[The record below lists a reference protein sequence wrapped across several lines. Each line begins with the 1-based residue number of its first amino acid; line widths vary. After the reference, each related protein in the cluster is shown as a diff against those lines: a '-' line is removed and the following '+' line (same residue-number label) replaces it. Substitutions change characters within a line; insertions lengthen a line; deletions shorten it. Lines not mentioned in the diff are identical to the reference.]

1 MAFPQLVWRELL
13 RETGGAVLA
22 LATDGRSI
30 LAGTASGAFLTT
42 MESAVWTPIEFPA
55 DKTKLE
61 LAQPVALAPWGDRYI
76 ATPNGIFRQHAD
88 GASWE
93 HCLGAGLTVA
103 IRTAQAD
110 GHFVVVADRLDG
122 VLVSRNGGTDWQPA
136 NAGLAAFSEII
147 DLVLSP
153 RFAQDHL
160 ALLVTADATYISRS
174 RRFTWRPVAHPPGS
188 PECAAILAA
197 EQGTTL
203 FIGGELG
210 LFRSDDLGR
219 TWHAVPLPVNGPC
232 NVLAT
237 DPAASVLVAAIDRAI
252 VRSWDGAGTWE
263 HLPETPS
270 HVLSLA
276 APDQQQVI
284 VGTLSRGCLRWEA
297 QSATWRA
304 WNAGLYGRL
313 PVGLLARL
321 TEGGIKLV
329 IADYSGTIT
338 HSDDGGQTW
347 THVEL
352 DLGLAQLVGGRTG
365 PIFALTLEG
374 ILRSTDCAQWQMVL
388 QLEDIA
394 EAAWLLASDDGQ
406 RVFFVVQDVEN
417 TDEPIVRIQYS
428 LDQGL
433 TWNTLPG
440 TELAVVRGATLSP
453 DGELLALVT
462 ILSEHPQPTLSL
474 WARRE
479 QQWIHR
485 RWPDGLDEASLLRL
499 SWSASGD
506 AILTVA
512 DEDVWLIR
520 TVHQRRPR
528 IVKIGRLESPA
539 TALSHDAR
547 TGWLLATGTTLWQCN
562 AQGQLQR
569 LEPEC
574 PGHTIVAL
582 ANVPSLPQ
590 VIGYAADAGGSLWSC
605 VRP

>member
-30 LAGTASGAFLTT
+30 LAGTASGAFLAAV
-42 MESAVWTPIEFPA
+42 ESAVWTPIEFPT
-55 DKTKLE
+55 DRVRLE

-103 IRTAQAD
+103 IRTAQANS
-110 GHFVVVADRLDG
+110 HFVVVADRLDG

-136 NAGLAAFSEII
+136 NAGLAAFSEIV

-188 PECAAILAA
+188 LECAAILAGG
-197 EQGTTL
+197 QGTTL

-210 LFRSDDLGR
+210 LFRSDDFGR
-219 TWHAVPLPVNGPC
+219 SWQAVSLPLDGPC

-237 DPAASVLVAAIDRAI
+237 DPEATVLVAAIDRTI
-252 VRSWDGAGTWE
+252 VRSHDGGRNWE
-263 HLPETPS
+263 RLTEVPS

-276 APDQQQVI
+276 VPDQQQVI
-284 VGTLSRGCLRWEA
+284 AGTLSRGCLRWEA

-313 PVGLLARL
+313 PVGLLVRP
-321 TEGGIKLV
+321 TEGAPKLV
-329 IADYSGTIT
+329 IADYSGTIA

-347 THVEL
+347 AHVEL

-365 PIFALTLEG
+365 PVFALTLEG
-374 ILRSTDCAQWQMVL
+374 ILRSTELEQWQMVL

-406 RVFFVVQDVEN
+406 RVFFVVQDVED

-433 TWNTLPG
+433 TWNTLQI

-453 DGELLALVT
+453 NGQMLALVT
-462 ILSEHPQPTLSL
+462 ILSEAPHPTLSL
-474 WARRE
+474 WVGQE

-485 RWPDGLDEASLLRL
+485 RWPDGLDEVSLLRL
-499 SWSASGD
+499 SWSASSD
-506 AILTVA
+506 AILAVA

-520 TVHQRRPR
+520 AIPPQRPR
-528 IVKIGRLESPA
+528 ITKIGRLQSPA
-539 TALSHDAR
+539 TALSHDADA
-547 TGWLLATGTTLWQCN
+547 GWLLATGTTLWQCN

-582 ANVPSLPQ
+582 ASVPNLPQ
-590 VIGYAADAGGSLWSC
+590 LIGYAADAGGSLWSC
-605 VRP
+605 VRK